1 MKNSLNLVL
10 AILVFVVLGCSC
22 PNMEELAKQIEEGS
36 KNSNTSTNSNTS
48 STPSNTS
55 KTNSNSSSDSNL
67 TLEKFNQIKNGM
79 SYKEV
84 VDILGKEGTE
94 TMDSGTGKYRVQSFK
109 WEGDNYKFITI
120 VMTGDKV
127 SSKFQANL
135 K

>member
-10 AILVFVVLGCSC
+10 VILVFIVLGCNC
-22 PNMEELAKQIEEGS
+22 QKIQDMAKEAE
-36 KNSNTSTNSNTS
+36 NA
-48 STPSNTS
+48 S
-55 KTNSNSSSDSNL
+55 KTNTTTTSSPSNSPTKSDDKSDL
-67 TLEKFNQIKNGM
+67 TLDKYNQIKNGM

-94 TMDSGTGKYRVQSFK
+94 TMDSGSGKYRVQSFK
-109 WEGDNYKFITI
+109 WEGEDYKFITI

>member
-10 AILVFVVLGCSC
+10 VILVFIVLGCNC
-22 PNMEELAKQIEEGS
+22 QKIQDMAKEAE
-36 KNSNTSTNSNTS
+36 NA
-48 STPSNTS
+48 S
-55 KTNSNSSSDSNL
+55 KTNTTTTSSPSNSSTKSDDKSEL
-67 TLEKFNQIKNGM
+67 TLDKYNQIKNGM

-94 TMDSGTGKYRVQSFK
+94 TMDSGSGKYRVQSFK
-109 WEGDNYKFITI
+109 WEGDDYKFITI

>member
-10 AILVFVVLGCSC
+10 VILVFIVLGCNC
-22 PNMEELAKQIEEGS
+22 QKIQDMAKEAE
-36 KNSNTSTNSNTS
+36 NA
-48 STPSNTS
+48 S
-55 KTNSNSSSDSNL
+55 KTNTSATSSPSNSSTKSDDKSGL
-67 TLEKFNQIKNGM
+67 TLDKYNQIKNGM

-84 VDILGKEGTE
+84 VDILGKEGVE
-94 TMDSGTGKYRVQSFK
+94 TMDSGSGKYRVQSFK
-109 WEGDNYKFITI
+109 WEGDDYKFITI

>member
-10 AILVFVVLGCSC
+10 VILVFIVLGCNC
-22 PNMEELAKQIEEGS
+22 QKIQDMAKEAE
-36 KNSNTSTNSNTS
+36 NA
-48 STPSNTS
+48 S
-55 KTNSNSSSDSNL
+55 KTNTTTTSSPSNSSTKSDDKSDL
-67 TLEKFNQIKNGM
+67 TLDKYNQIKNGM

-84 VDILGKEGTE
+84 SDILGKEGVE
-94 TMDSGTGKYRVQSFK
+94 TMDSGSGKYRVQSFK
-109 WEGDNYKFITI
+109 WEGDDYKFITI